1 MAKVKSGLSKVVAQ
15 QMGVLEG
22 QLRAYALTKLT
33 EYTNQLKETCP
44 PPTETLLILR
54 NVDSIQKLLT
64 KYRTQSRKYNS
75 LIQKLDKVIQT
86 TTTAVTVLR
95 LLPIPTA
102 VAGVGVPIGL
112 TNRYSEKLIQLS
124 EFLDA
129 LNNDK
134 TAVLAVLESSN
145 IDITPVQSRLNQV
158 KGMLDKCIRD
168 SSLANNPNI
177 INLNTQIELSNN
189 QQVTEGG
196 DLYTLSNG
204 REVKII
210 VRTIEDPSYPVNRRV
225 AEARNLNE
233 VVLLTGEPSFSSD
246 KQILIEELLFRLE
259 NQLV

>member
-1 MAKVKSGLSKVVAQ
+1 MAKIKSALSKVVAQ
-15 QMGVLEG
+15 QMGLLEG
-22 QLRAYALTKLT
+22 QLRAYALTKLV
-33 EYTNQLKETCP
+33 EYGNRLKDTCP
-44 PPTETLLILR
+44 PPAETLLLLR
-54 NVDSIQKLLT
+54 NVDSIQRTIT
-64 KYRTQSRKYNS
+64 KYQTQSRKYNS

-86 TTTAVTVLR
+86 TTTAITVLR
-95 LLPIPTA
+95 VLPIPTA

-124 EFLDA
+124 EFSEA

-134 TAVLAVLESSN
+134 NAILAILKSSSVE
-145 IDITPVQSRLNQV
+145 ISPIQSRLNQI
-158 KGMLDKCIRD
+158 KSQLDNCIRNTSD
-168 SSLANNPNI
+168 PSI
-177 INLNTQIELSNN
+177 QVLNTQIQQSNN
-189 QQVTEGG
+189 QQVMEGD

-210 VRTIEDPSYPVNRRV
+210 VRTIEDFSYPVNRRV

-246 KQILIEELLFRLE
+246 KQVLIEELLFRLE